1 MMRKLPRVV
10 FILLLILSK
19 TLFSQNRG
27 SYSIISVSSDRTY
40 YNLIQNQGRLYIGTS
55 LGAIVLDAVKKT
67 EILDE
72 NLKGYLAIE
81 KGAVVSNSFHMG
93 HIILKDENIYN
104 YLLPDAYK
112 KLVSIHNKYGD
123 KLYIINSGK
132 LFIYREN
139 NYSVSYD
146 SLSVRSVT
154 PNYLGSYSGIF
165 KNGVKLAF
173 PLYTDGYIREFGN
186 ETFISYEGLYRDS
199 SGVKTVYANSKKEV
213 QIGTNVLGF
222 GIDVQPA
229 GYNKYAVLTTK
240 GIFLVNFGLK
250 KVETIYA
257 NGNKDVSCSLFKV
270 EDADKSQTRIYFTA
284 ENKLFYYIPQTKES
298 VLIIDTKH
306 NKAIKQ
312 AYFPNTVDKIYVLFE
327 DKMSLFALDPK
338 DKQYSEDIL
347 IDKLL
352 YCHNFEL
359 FKEKLFITTNV
370 GAHIYDLKTNKSY
383 LNVVPIEANNRSLSI
398 VNDTIRF
405 GTINGV
411 INIGEQDLENLINN
425 HASEIN
431 TFTSEIDNYRNYII
445 ALLFIIICVLSIQFY
460 RLKKAKNS
468 APTPVVD
475 TITTRENVVRYIHQN
490 INKVT
495 IQSIC
500 DNFNISPIQLYE
512 ILEDDKPGEV
522 IRKHRIS
529 LVRKFRKEKKDENF
543 IAEHTG
549 FSVSYLKKIF

>member
-1 MMRKLPRVV
+1 MIRKLPSVV
-10 FILLLILSK
+10 FILSLILSN

-81 KGAVVSNSFHMG
+81 KGAIVSNSFHMG
-93 HIILKDENIYN
+93 HIILKDENSYN

-139 NYSVSYD
+139 NYSVSFD
-146 SLSVRSVT
+146 SLSVRSIT
-154 PNYLGSYSGIF
+154 SNYLGSYSGVF
-165 KNGVKLAF
+165 KNGIKLAF

-199 SGVKTVYANSKKEV
+199 SGVKTVFANSKKEV

-229 GYNKYAVLTTK
+229 GINIYAVLTTK
-240 GIFLVNFGLK
+240 GLFLVNFSSK
-250 KVETIYA
+250 KVEPIFT
-257 NGNKDVSCSLFKV
+257 NGNKDISCSIIKV
-270 EDADKSQTRIYFTA
+270 EDADKNPTRIYFSA
-284 ENKLFYYIPQTKES
+284 ENKLYYFIPQTKET
-298 VLIIDTKH
+298 VLLIDTQH

-327 DKMSLFALDPK
+327 DKMSLFTFDTK
-338 DKQYSEDIL
+338 EKRYSEDIL

-370 GAHIYDLKTNKSY
+370 GAHIYDLKTNKAY

-411 INIGEQDLENLINN
+411 VNISEEDLENLIQN
-425 HASEIN
+425 HTAETIAVTTEVDN
-431 TFTSEIDNYRNYII
+431 TSKYII
-445 ALLFIIICVLSIQFY
+445 GILIAIICVLSLQFY
-460 RLKKAKNS
+460 RLKKAKPIS
-468 APTPVVD
+468 TSPSVD
-475 TITTRENVVRYIHQN
+475 TITTRENVIRYIHQN
-490 INKVT
+490 ISKVT

-500 DNFNISPIQLYE
+500 DNFDISPIQLYE

>member
-1 MMRKLPRVV
+1 MKKLLIIS
-10 FILLLILSK
+10 FLLLACFSK
-19 TLFSQNRG
+19 PLLAENRG
-27 SYSIISVSSDRTY
+27 SYTIISVSSDKTY
-40 YNLIQNQGRLYIGTS
+40 YNLIQHKGKLYIGTS
-55 LGAIVLDAVKKT
+55 KGAIVIDAAKNT
-67 EILDE
+67 EIVDD

-81 KGAVVSNSFHMG
+81 KGEVISNSFHMG
-93 HIILKDENIYN
+93 HIILKDENIFN

-112 KLVSIHNKYGD
+112 KLVSIHNRYAD

-139 NYSVSYD
+139 NYSVSFD
-146 SLSVRSVT
+146 SLSVRSIT
-154 PNYLGSYSGIF
+154 SNYLGSYSGVF

-199 SGVKTVYANSKKEV
+199 SGVKTVFANSKKEV

-229 GYNKYAVLTTK
+229 GRNNYAVLTTK
-240 GIFLVNFGLK
+240 GLFLVNFSTK
-250 KVETIYA
+250 KVEPIFID
-257 NGNKDVSCSLFKV
+257 GNKDVNCSIIKV
-270 EDADKSQTRIYFTA
+270 EDADKNPTRIYYSA
-284 ENKLFYYIPQTKES
+284 ENKLYYFIPQTKET
-298 VLIIDTKH
+298 VLLIDTKH

-327 DKMSLFALDPK
+327 DKMSLFTLDTK
-338 DKQYSEDIL
+338 EKRYSEDIL
-347 IDKLL
+347 IDHLL

-359 FKEKLFITTNV
+359 FKEKLFITSNV

-411 INIGEQDLENLINN
+411 VNIGEEDLENLIQN
-425 HASEIN
+425 HTAETTAVAPEADN
-431 TFTSEIDNYRNYII
+431 TSKYII
-445 ALLFIIICVLSIQFY
+445 AILIAIICVLSVQFY
-460 RLKKAKNS
+460 RLKKAKTVS
-468 APTPVVD
+468 AAPAVD
-475 TITTRENVVRYIHQN
+475 TITTRENVIHYIHVN
-490 INKVT
+490 ISKVT